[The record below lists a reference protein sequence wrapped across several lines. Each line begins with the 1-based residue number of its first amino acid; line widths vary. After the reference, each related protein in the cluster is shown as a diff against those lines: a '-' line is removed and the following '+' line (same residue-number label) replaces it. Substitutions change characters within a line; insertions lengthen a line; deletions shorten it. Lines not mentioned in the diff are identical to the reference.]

1 MHRESNHNLKKN
13 NKHENQEP
21 IVNLEKV
28 DDILIVEEDSVDL
41 KDSSSDNYCNVT
53 ADIVVPNL
61 CYICLLSFKSEEDL
75 KEQMHKHSAVK
86 LLPSIL
92 KKVEA
97 V

>member
-41 KDSSSDNYCNVT
+41 KDSSSHNYCNVET
-53 ADIVVPNL
+53 ADMVVPNL
-61 CYICLLSFKSEEDL
+61 F
-75 KEQMHKHSAVK
+75 V
-86 LLPSIL
+86 IL
-92 KKVEA
+92 
-97 V
+97 